1 MFPNLLLIAKKE
13 DAFVFCNLALILK
26 SCWAFVFFG
35 SKKELLDLDYAFG
48 ISSLFELEAVGYIWG
63 PKAKNKIDVF
73 YIFKYDLKN

>member
-13 DAFVFCNLALILK
+13 DAFVFCNLALIQRVVGLF
-26 SCWAFVFFG
+26 SFFG

-48 ISSLFELEAVGYIWG
+48 ISSLFELEAARYIWG